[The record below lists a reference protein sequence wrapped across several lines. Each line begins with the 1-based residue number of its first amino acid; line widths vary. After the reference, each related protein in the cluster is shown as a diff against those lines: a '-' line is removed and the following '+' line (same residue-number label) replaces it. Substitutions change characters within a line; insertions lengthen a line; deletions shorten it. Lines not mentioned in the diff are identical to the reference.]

1 VPPLDRLAFL
11 ALAALLPAGCALP
24 PVVTLASLAAD
35 GVSYAATG
43 KSVSDHGISAAT
55 GNDCALMRPVFTG
68 KAMCQIDTTGGKDV
82 PVETGHA
89 AVARPGTAALAA
101 PAEAK
106 GRDVYVQV
114 GSFRSAENAA
124 RLAARY
130 ADLNAAV
137 RPVDTRG
144 ARYYRVTV
152 GPLSAPEESA
162 LKARLAQKTGKA
174 GAG

>member
-1 VPPLDRLAFL
+1 VRSSPRLALL
-11 ALAALLPAGCALP
+11 ALVALLPAGCVLP
-24 PVVTLASLAAD
+24 PAVTLASLAAD

-68 KAMCQIDTTGGKDV
+68 KAMCQIDTTRGKDV

-89 AVARPGTAALAA
+89 AVARPVAPALASPA
-101 PAEAK
+101 PAK
-106 GRDVYVQV
+106 TRYVQV
-114 GSFRSAENAA
+114 GSFRDAQNAA
-124 RLAARY
+124 HVAARY
-130 ADLNAAV
+130 AKLNADV
-137 RPVDTRG
+137 RPVDAG
-144 ARYYRVTV
+144 GVRYYRVTV

-162 LKARLAQKTGKA
+162 LKARLAQDRAKA